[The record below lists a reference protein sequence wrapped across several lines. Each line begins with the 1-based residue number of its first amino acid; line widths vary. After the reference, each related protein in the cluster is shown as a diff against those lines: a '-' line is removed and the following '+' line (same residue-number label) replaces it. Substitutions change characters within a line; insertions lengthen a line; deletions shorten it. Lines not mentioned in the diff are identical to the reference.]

1 MFTLADTYLLN
12 TLFAILEINLSST
25 ITEDGRLVAYDKKT
39 NSFIEGKDLFK
50 TALAFARGK
59 RNYPD
64 CFYSLVSAIRKRSE
78 MIS

>member
-12 TLFAILEINLSST
+12 TLFGALKINLT
-25 ITEDGRLVAYDKKT
+25 AIITEDGRLVAYDEKT

-50 TALAFARGK
+50 IALAFARGK
-59 RNYPD
+59 HNYPD